1 MVSAALAVERSRYP
15 ELSSAQIIDSVLS
28 HTVEA
33 ERPGL
38 DPVSG
43 HGVLSLARLDNRKNP
58 SYSDP
63 ALVGYHFDNPSN
75 PMGTISFEVMVQ
87 NLGNTWQ
94 ENLDLELKYLGLK
107 KNILINNLAPGEV
120 RAEKIFIQGSSLD
133 RVLEI
138 NANLRVPQTAKD
150 DRPDNNQRN
159 SVIQF

>member
-1 MVSAALAVERSRYP
+1 
-15 ELSSAQIIDSVLS
+15 
-28 HTVEA
+28 
-33 ERPGL
+33 
-38 DPVSG
+38 
-43 HGVLSLARLDNRKNP
+43 
-58 SYSDP
+58 
-63 ALVGYHFDNPSN
+63 
-75 PMGTISFEVMVQ
+75 MVQ